1 MSASVSTPPLVNEA
15 SSSRKDFARPVL
27 SIALCFAVVT
37 GFVEAAALLLFQR
50 INWANWGQTEH
61 VSAEIFWVAPICDVV
76 LFLPVA
82 LCLVLASLAYPKI
95 PAVPAGVFLFGTL
108 MFYDWLTVPNRLVHR
123 SALILAVGLA
133 TVMFR
138 FVRKRENA
146 FLRFVS
152 GRALW
157 AAYAVVLVWAGLT
170 GWSWAAELMA
180 VKRLPDAKS
189 EAPNVVIMVV
199 DTLRADHLSAYGYQ
213 RPTSPN
219 IDRIT
224 KQGVLFEH
232 AISASSWTLPSHA
245 SLLSGRYSYEHGA
258 TDVKPPAGKAF
269 DDRYPSLAETFMR
282 QGYRTGAFS
291 ANYVYFSR
299 DLGFGRGFAHFEDYF
314 HSAFD
319 SFSRTLYGREFSRLV
334 LNRDR
339 VRRLLIAIG
348 FEAVDELQPN
358 SKTSWMVRKRAA
370 EVNREALSWM
380 AQDPKRPF
388 FVFLNYFDTH
398 RPYGTPPGTPR
409 KFLRLNTHDTYVDE
423 LSSPILENKIDEY
436 DESIAYVDDQ
446 IGGFFSELTRRGLDK
461 QTLVIITS
469 DHGDLLAEHGLYG
482 HRNALYLP
490 LIHVPLIF
498 WQPGH
503 IPQGVRVR
511 QPVSNVLV
519 AATIS
524 SVLGLQDASLYP
536 GPSLENL
543 WEVTQPAG
551 VRWPDP
557 FSELSRFKDEGP
569 KVPSRYGAMKSL
581 VTPEYHYL
589 SHEKF
594 GAQLYRWKE
603 DPRELSDLSKTS
615 EGEAYVRNLANEVEN
630 RVADSR

>member
-1 MSASVSTPPLVNEA
+1 
-15 SSSRKDFARPVL
+15 
-27 SIALCFAVVT
+27 
-37 GFVEAAALLLFQR
+37 
-50 INWANWGQTEH
+50 
-61 VSAEIFWVAPICDVV
+61 
-76 LFLPVA
+76 
-82 LCLVLASLAYPKI
+82 
-95 PAVPAGVFLFGTL
+95 
-108 MFYDWLTVPNRLVHR
+108 
-123 SALILAVGLA
+123 
-133 TVMFR
+133 
-138 FVRKRENA
+138 
-146 FLRFVS
+146 
-152 GRALW
+152 
-157 AAYAVVLVWAGLT
+157 
-170 GWSWAAELMA
+170 
-180 VKRLPDAKS
+180 
-189 EAPNVVIMVV
+189 
-199 DTLRADHLSAYGYQ
+199 
-213 RPTSPN
+213 
-219 IDRIT
+219 
-224 KQGVLFEH
+224 
-232 AISASSWTLPSHA
+232 
-245 SLLSGRYSYEHGA
+245 
-258 TDVKPPAGKAF
+258 
-269 DDRYPSLAETFMR
+269 
-282 QGYRTGAFS
+282 
-291 ANYVYFSR
+291 
-299 DLGFGRGFAHFEDYF
+299 
-314 HSAFD
+314 
-319 SFSRTLYGREFSRLV
+319 
-334 LNRDR
+334 
-339 VRRLLIAIG
+339 
-348 FEAVDELQPN
+348 
-358 SKTSWMVRKRAA
+358 
-370 EVNREALSWM
+370 
-380 AQDPKRPF
+380 
-388 FVFLNYFDTH
+388 TH

-482 HRNALYLP
+482 QRNALYLP

-503 IPQGVRVR
+503 IPHGVRVR

-603 DPRELSDLSKTS
+603 DPRELSDLS
-615 EGEAYVRNLANEVEN
+615 
-630 RVADSR
+630 